1 MELTKASNKSLTGPE
16 YKDDESRRFV
26 GQRRHCHSNVM
37 ACVRIRRG
45 GQLGQ
50 SLETLDFQLDCWGP
64 NHSVSGTS
72 ENSCRDQEDGQKDQ
86 AESK

>member
-1 MELTKASNKSLTGPE
+1 
-16 YKDDESRRFV
+16 
-26 GQRRHCHSNVM
+26 M

-86 AESK
+86 AESKQEEIVGSVLQSNGPAFLLTY

>member
-1 MELTKASNKSLTGPE
+1 
-16 YKDDESRRFV
+16 
-26 GQRRHCHSNVM
+26 M